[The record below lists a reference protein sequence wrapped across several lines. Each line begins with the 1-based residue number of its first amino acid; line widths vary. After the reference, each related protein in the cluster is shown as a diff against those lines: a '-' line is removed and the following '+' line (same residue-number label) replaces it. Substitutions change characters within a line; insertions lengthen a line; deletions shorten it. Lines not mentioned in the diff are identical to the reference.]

1 MRFCSTDIVERIGY
15 DFYCD
20 IANNIVKGRKATG
33 FTQRELA
40 EKTGIKERRLSDIE
54 LVRIRINREDVKKL
68 SDALGISIDYLID
81 AEIEAS
87 GKECLY
93 LVWTES
99 VPDMKI
105 YIKATSK
112 RRAFLDFDDRLKRCG
127 VKYSSPR
134 ERIFV
139 KLVGVPVESKEIR
152 AKFPLRTEEDVPL
165 EPDQEDAE

>member
-1 MRFCSTDIVERIGY
+1 MRFCSTDVIERIGY

-33 FTQRELA
+33 LTQRELA

-54 LVRIRINREDVKKL
+54 LVRIRINQEDVKKL

-93 LVWTES
+93 LVWTEN

-105 YIKATSK
+105 YIQATSK
-112 RRAFLDFDDRLKRCG
+112 RRAFLDFDNRLKRCG
-127 VKYSSPR
+127 VKYNSPR

-139 KLVGVPVESKEIR
+139 KLVGVPVESEEIR
-152 AKFPLRTEEDVPL
+152 AKFPLITEEDVPL
-165 EPDQEDAE
+165 EPDQEVTE

>member
-1 MRFCSTDIVERIGY
+1 MRFCSTDVIERIGY

-33 FTQRELA
+33 LTQRELA

-54 LVRIRINREDVKKL
+54 LVRIRINKEDVKKL

-81 AEIEAS
+81 AETEAS

-99 VPDMKI
+99 VPDMK
-105 YIKATSK
+105 S
-112 RRAFLDFDDRLKRCG
+112 FSGF
-127 VKYSSPR
+127 
-134 ERIFV
+134 
-139 KLVGVPVESKEIR
+139 
-152 AKFPLRTEEDVPL
+152 
-165 EPDQEDAE
+165 